1 MSIGLKGVIKPPLR
15 GRVLTLII
23 GKKTEY
29 LINQDLIKE

>member
-23 GKKTEY
+23 RKKVKY
-29 LINQDLIKE
+29 LID